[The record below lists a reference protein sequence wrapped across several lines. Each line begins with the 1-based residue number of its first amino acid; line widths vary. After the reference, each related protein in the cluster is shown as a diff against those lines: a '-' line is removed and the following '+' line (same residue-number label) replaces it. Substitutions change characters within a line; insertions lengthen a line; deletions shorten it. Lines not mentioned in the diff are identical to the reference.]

1 MLNFIS
7 KGNNMTNKTK
17 LKLRRFTNF
26 QRQERILE
34 PMKPEEHK
42 YLKELL
48 QTRISYENIPRN
60 PRGSLQP
67 QHI

>member
-1 MLNFIS
+1 MINFIS
-7 KGNNMTNKTK
+7 KGNNMTKKQK

-42 YLKELL
+42 YIKELL
-48 QTRISYENIPRN
+48 QTRIRYEDIPRN
-60 PRGSLQP
+60 SRGSLRP
-67 QHI
+67 

>member
-42 YLKELL
+42 YIKELL
-48 QTRISYENIPRN
+48 QTRIRYEDIPRDSR
-60 PRGSLQP
+60 RGLRP
-67 QHI
+67 

>member
-1 MLNFIS
+1 
-7 KGNNMTNKTK
+7 MTKKNK

-42 YLKELL
+42 YIKELL
-48 QTRISYENIPRN
+48 QTRIRYEDIPRHT
-60 PRGSLQP
+60 RGSL
-67 QHI
+67 

>member
-1 MLNFIS
+1 
-7 KGNNMTNKTK
+7 MTNKTK

-42 YLKELL
+42 YIKELL

-60 PRGSLQP
+60 TRGSLRP
-67 QHI
+67 

>member
-1 MLNFIS
+1 MINFIS
-7 KGNNMTNKTK
+7 KGNNMTKKQK

-42 YLKELL
+42 YIKELL
-48 QTRISYENIPRN
+48 QTRIRYEDIPRDSR
-60 PRGSLQP
+60 RGLRP
-67 QHI
+67 